1 MRKNQ
6 SIKTDIEKTEMMELK
21 NNNLKR
27 ENINI
32 YLQVYNKPPQN
43 LVA

>member
-32 YLQVYNKPPQN
+32 YL
-43 LVA
+43 

>member
-6 SIKTDIEKTEMMELK
+6 SVKTDIEKTEMMELK